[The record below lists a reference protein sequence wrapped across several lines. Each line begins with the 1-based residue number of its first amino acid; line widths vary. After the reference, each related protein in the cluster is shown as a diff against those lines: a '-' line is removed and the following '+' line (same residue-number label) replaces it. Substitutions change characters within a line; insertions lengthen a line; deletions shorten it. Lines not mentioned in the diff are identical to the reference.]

1 MSLNIWLITVG
12 EPLPLPGQSAR
23 PWRTGILA
31 QTLAAR
37 GHRVTWWT
45 STVNHF
51 TKEYFTQSNESLPI
65 APDLEL
71 QFLHGDLY
79 RKNISFAR
87 FRNHRQI
94 AEAFRG
100 LARERPTPDLVLCSF
115 PTIEL
120 SYEAVSYCRERSV
133 PVLLDIRDLWP
144 DEIEARVPRPFIPLL
159 RVVFG
164 AMYRQTR
171 EALRGASGLVA
182 ISEHYLAWGLGWAE
196 RQRSP
201 ADAVFTHAYPPPP
214 PPAADGENVR
224 ILQQLGV
231 DPDKRIA
238 CFIGTFVGSIDLATV
253 VNAAKLLADRTDLQF
268 VLAGSGEQEASLRAL
283 AQGADNIVFTSW
295 VNQQQLAAIASR
307 AWVGLGAY
315 KKGALMSL
323 TNKIFEYMA
332 YGLPVVLSLP
342 GEAQRLIEQA
352 RCGVFYEPGSAES
365 LARQLRQLLD
375 SPAGRDELASNAAR
389 TFQERY
395 SSVTVYKALAAHLEQ
410 IAAQKPL

>member
-12 EPLPLPGQSAR
+12 EPLPLPGHSAR
-23 PWRTGILA
+23 LWRTGILA
-31 QTLAAR
+31 RTLAER

-51 TKEYFTQSNESLPI
+51 TKEYFTRSNESRSI
-65 APDLEL
+65 APGLDL

-94 AEAFRG
+94 AEAFRR
-100 LARERPTPDLVLCSF
+100 LARERPAPDLVLCSF

-120 SYEAVSYCRERSV
+120 SFEAVSYCRERSI

-144 DEIEARVPRPFIPLL
+144 DEIEARVPRPFLPLL
-159 RVVFG
+159 RVAFAG
-164 AMYRQTR
+164 MYRQTR
-171 EALRGASGLVA
+171 HALRNASGLVA
-182 ISEHYLAWGLGWAE
+182 ISDQYLSWGLNWAE
-196 RQRSP
+196 RQRNH

-214 PPAADGENVR
+214 PPAADEDVVR
-224 ILQQLGV
+224 TLRQLGV
-231 DPDKRIA
+231 DPGKRIV
-238 CFIGTFVGSIDLATV
+238 CFIGTFVGSIDLVTV
-253 VNAAKLLADRTDLQF
+253 VNAAKLLADRTDVQF
-268 VLAGSGEQEASLRAL
+268 VLAGSGEQEANLRAL

-295 VNQQQLAAIASR
+295 VNQQQLAAVASR

-332 YGLPVVLSLP
+332 YGLPVLLSLP

-352 RCGVFYEPGSAES
+352 RCGMFYEPGSPDS

-375 SPAGRDELASNAAR
+375 SPGTREELASNALR
-389 TFQERY
+389 TFQQRY
-395 SSVTVYKALAAHLEQ
+395 SSETVYKALAEHLER
-410 IAAQKPL
+410 IALRPAH